1 MEHILKT
8 IKQDDMINITNTI
21 QDDLNSSNIKEGIA
35 IIFIPHTTA
44 GVTINENADS
54 DVVYD
59 MLFTF
64 RKLVPEDRNYRHLE
78 GNSHAHVK
86 ASMVGSSCTIII
98 ENGRLKLG
106 TWQGVYF
113 CEFDGPRTR
122 RFYTKFIG
130 T

>member
-21 QDDLNSSNIKEGIA
+21 QDDLNNSNIKEGIA